1 MTRPTPFQKG
11 SSRNCRGIHMPRTG
25 LAVPSVNGAYGEIS
39 KHLCFQQFQPSA
51 PSLTAAGVSDDHHQ
65 TEDINLASAKRRHF
79 EIGSAP
85 ASIALALFVAS
96 TRLTRPSCGH
106 RNVDATSIKIS
117 ATNSHEVTEGV
128 PLPNTDTL
136 FPRRQPGHQRSSPS
150 KNVRFV

>member
-11 SSRNCRGIHMPRTG
+11 AAETAVASTCREQVLPSLRQLGKWRDQQTSLLP
-25 LAVPSVNGAYGEIS
+25 AV
-39 KHLCFQQFQPSA
+39 SA
-51 PSLTAAGVSDDHHQ
+51 QCPSLTAAGVSDDHHQ

-96 TRLTRPSCGH
+96 TCLTRPSCGH

-128 PLPNTDTL
+128 PLPNADTL
-136 FPRRQPGHQRSSPS
+136 LPRRQPGHQRSSPS
-150 KNVRFV
+150 KNVGFV